1 MQLKHYWLFSV
12 RKIHNHGFKR
22 SVYSVLFWLSDTHN
36 RAVNV
41 TKTKWSRTAYNI
53 VQRLNFEIN
62 LFLVHS
68 CMEREETKVKGLS
81 EIRFRRIIFFLRLGG
96 IPFQMKKMST
106 LYVIYM
112 TTAIICT
119 FSTFVG
125 MFVDVYLHRDDLGHV
140 MTTIRLLTAMA
151 NALWIYF
158 SCR

>member
-1 MQLKHYWLFSV
+1 
-12 RKIHNHGFKR
+12 
-22 SVYSVLFWLSDTHN
+22 
-36 RAVNV
+36 
-41 TKTKWSRTAYNI
+41 
-53 VQRLNFEIN
+53 
-62 LFLVHS
+62 
-68 CMEREETKVKGLS
+68 MEREETKVKGLS